1 MMNEN
6 NFLEALK
13 KVNVPVLVLDQKWH
27 RLFAVSG
34 KPKEIIE
41 NEAQLKALLAEQGKL
56 TTELKEYK
64 KVKNNLMHGI
74 VQNMEGVDS
83 VKHTTEAQ
91 NLNDNKR
98 LMEESKQKIEE
109 IEDRLMEIPKSI
121 KTVNEQLMLDTMSF
135 CYEKL
140 RTNSTEIEEI
150 SGWITEMRIELKKNL
165 IRKQN
170 REINNR
176 EIYVYMNDI
185 FGKDVMNLFDVKYE
199 DYEQNLKANE
209 MAIARAKEKALE
221 KAKEEEE
228 KAKKLED
235 IKAD

>member
-1 MMNEN
+1 MNEQG
-6 NFLEALK
+6 FLAALK
-13 KVNVPVLVLDQKWH
+13 GVKVPILVLDQKWH

-41 NEAQLKALLAEQGKL
+41 NEAELKVLLAEQGKL

-64 KVKNNLMHGI
+64 KVKSNLMHGI

-83 VKHTTEAQ
+83 TTHIEEAQ
-91 NLNDNKR
+91 NLNDNRR
-98 LMEESKQKIEE
+98 LMEESKKKIEE
-109 IEDRLMEIPKSI
+109 IEDRLLELPKQI
-121 KTVNEQLMLDTMSF
+121 KIVNEKLMLDTMSF

-140 RTNSTEIEEI
+140 RTNSKEIEEI

-209 MAIARAKEKALE
+209 MAIAKAKEKALE

>member
-1 MMNEN
+1 MNEQG
-6 NFLEALK
+6 FLAALK
-13 KVNVPVLVLDQKWH
+13 GVKVPILVLDQKWH

-41 NEAQLKALLAEQGKL
+41 NEAELKALLAEQGKL

-64 KVKNNLMHGI
+64 KVKSNLMHGI

-83 VKHTTEAQ
+83 TKHIEEAQ
-91 NLNDNKR
+91 NLNDNRR
-98 LMEESKQKIEE
+98 LMEESKKKIEE
-109 IEDRLMEIPKSI
+109 IEDRLLELPKQI
-121 KTVNEQLMLDTMSF
+121 KIVNEKLMLDTMSF

-140 RTNSTEIEEI
+140 RTNSSEIEEI

-209 MAIARAKEKALE
+209 MAIAKAKEKALE

>member
-1 MMNEN
+1 MNEQG
-6 NFLEALK
+6 FLAALK
-13 KVNVPVLVLDQKWH
+13 GVKVPILVLDQKWH

-41 NEAQLKALLAEQGKL
+41 NEAALKALLAEQGKL

-64 KVKNNLMHGI
+64 KVKSNLMHGI

-83 VKHTTEAQ
+83 TTHTEEAQ
-91 NLNDNKR
+91 NLNDNRR
-98 LMEESKQKIEE
+98 LMEESKKKIEE
-109 IEDRLMEIPKSI
+109 IEDRLLELPKQI
-121 KTVNEQLMLDTMSF
+121 KIVNEKLMLDTMSF

-140 RTNSTEIEEI
+140 RTNSKEIEEI

-209 MAIARAKEKALE
+209 MAIA

>member
-1 MMNEN
+1 MNEQG
-6 NFLEALK
+6 FLAALK
-13 KVNVPVLVLDQKWH
+13 GVKVPILVLDQKWH

-41 NEAQLKALLAEQGKL
+41 NEAELKVLLAEQGKL

-64 KVKNNLMHGI
+64 KVKSNLMHGI

-83 VKHTTEAQ
+83 TKHIEEAQ
-91 NLNDNKR
+91 NLNDNRR
-98 LMEESKQKIEE
+98 LMEESKKKIEE
-109 IEDRLMEIPKSI
+109 IEDRLLELPKQI
-121 KTVNEQLMLDTMSF
+121 KIVNEKLMLDTMSF

-140 RTNSTEIEEI
+140 RTNSSEIEEI

-209 MAIARAKEKALE
+209 MAIAKAKEKALE

-235 IKAD
+235 IKAE

>member
-1 MMNEN
+1 MNEN

-34 KPKEIIE
+34 KPKEVIE
-41 NEAQLKALLAEQGKL
+41 NEAVLKALLAEQGKL

-83 VKHTTEAQ
+83 IKHTEEAQ

-121 KTVNEQLMLDTMSF
+121 KEVNEKLMLDTMSF

-140 RTNSTEIEEI
+140 RTNSTEIAEI
-150 SGWITEMRIELKKNL
+150 STWVTEMRIELKKNL

-209 MAIARAKEKALE
+209 MAIAKAKEKAME
-221 KAKEEEE
+221 KAKEEER
-228 KAKKLED
+228 KAKELED

>member
-1 MMNEN
+1 MNEQG
-6 NFLEALK
+6 FLAALK
-13 KVNVPVLVLDQKWH
+13 GVKVPILVLDQKWH

-41 NEAQLKALLAEQGKL
+41 NEAALKALLAEQGKL

-64 KVKNNLMHGI
+64 KVKSNLMHGI

-83 VKHTTEAQ
+83 TTHTEEAQ
-91 NLNDNKR
+91 NLNDNRR
-98 LMEESKQKIEE
+98 LMEESKKKIEE
-109 IEDRLMEIPKSI
+109 IEDRLLELPKQI
-121 KTVNEQLMLDTMSF
+121 KIVNEKLMLDTMSF

-140 RTNSTEIEEI
+140 RTNSKEIEEI

-209 MAIARAKEKALE
+209 MAIAKAKEKALE
-221 KAKEEEE
+221 KEKEEEE

>member
-1 MMNEN
+1 MNEQG
-6 NFLEALK
+6 FLAALK
-13 KVNVPVLVLDQKWH
+13 GVKVPILVLDQKWH

-41 NEAQLKALLAEQGKL
+41 NEAELKALLAEQGKL

-64 KVKNNLMHGI
+64 KVKSNLMHGI

-83 VKHTTEAQ
+83 TKHIEEAQ
-91 NLNDNKR
+91 NLNDNRR
-98 LMEESKQKIEE
+98 LMEESKKKIDE
-109 IEDRLMEIPKSI
+109 IEDRLLELPKQI
-121 KTVNEQLMLDTMSF
+121 KIVNEKLMLDTMSF

-140 RTNSTEIEEI
+140 RTNSSEIEEI

-209 MAIARAKEKALE
+209 MAIAKAKEKALE

>member
-1 MMNEN
+1 MNEQG
-6 NFLEALK
+6 FLAALK
-13 KVNVPVLVLDQKWH
+13 GVKVPILVLDQKWH

-41 NEAQLKALLAEQGKL
+41 NEAELKVLLAEQGKL

-64 KVKNNLMHGI
+64 KVKSNLMHGI

-83 VKHTTEAQ
+83 TKHIEEAQ
-91 NLNDNKR
+91 NLNDNRR
-98 LMEESKQKIEE
+98 LMEESKKKIEE
-109 IEDRLMEIPKSI
+109 IEDRLLELPKQI
-121 KTVNEQLMLDTMSF
+121 KIVNEKLMLDTMSF

-140 RTNSTEIEEI
+140 RTNSSEIEEI

-209 MAIARAKEKALE
+209 MAIAKAKEKALE

>member
-1 MMNEN
+1 MNEQG
-6 NFLEALK
+6 FLAALK
-13 KVNVPVLVLDQKWH
+13 GVKVPILVLDQKWH

-34 KPKEIIE
+34 KPKEILE
-41 NEAQLKALLAEQGKL
+41 NEAELKVLLAEQGKL

-64 KVKNNLMHGI
+64 KAKSNLMQGI

-83 VKHTTEAQ
+83 TTHTTEAQ

-98 LMEESKQKIEE
+98 LMEESKKKIEE
-109 IEDRLMEIPKSI
+109 IEDRLLELPKQI
-121 KTVNEQLMLDTMSF
+121 KIVNEQLMLDTMSF

-209 MAIARAKEKALE
+209 MAVAKAKEKALE

>member
-1 MMNEN
+1 MNEQG
-6 NFLEALK
+6 FLAALK
-13 KVNVPVLVLDQKWH
+13 GVKVPILVLDQKWH

-41 NEAQLKALLAEQGKL
+41 NEAALKALLAEQGKL

-64 KVKNNLMHGI
+64 KVKSNLMHGI

-83 VKHTTEAQ
+83 TTHTEEAQ
-91 NLNDNKR
+91 NLNDNRR
-98 LMEESKQKIEE
+98 LMEESKKKIEE
-109 IEDRLMEIPKSI
+109 IEDRLLELPKQI
-121 KTVNEQLMLDTMSF
+121 KIVNEKLMLDTMSF

-140 RTNSTEIEEI
+140 RTNSKEIEEI

-209 MAIARAKEKALE
+209 MAIAKAKEKALE

>member
-1 MMNEN
+1 MNEQA
-6 NFLEALK
+6 FLGALK
-13 KVNVPVLVLDQKWH
+13 GAKVPVLVLDQKWH

-34 KPKEIIE
+34 KPKNIIE
-41 NEAQLKALLAEQGKL
+41 NEASLKLLLAEQGKL
-56 TTELKEYK
+56 TSELKEYK

-74 VQNMEGVDS
+74 VQNMEGVEHD
-83 VKHTTEAQ
+83 KHVEEAK

-109 IEDRLMEIPKSI
+109 IEDRLMELPVQI
-121 KTVNEQLMLDTMSF
+121 KAINEKLMLDTMTF

-140 RTNSTEIEEI
+140 RTNASEIEEI
-150 SGWITEMRIELKKNL
+150 STWITEMRIELKKNL

-199 DYEQNLKANE
+199 DYEQNLRANE
-209 MAIARAKEKALE
+209 EAVKKAKEKALE
-221 KAKEEEE
+221 KAKEEE
-228 KAKKLED
+228 KKSKELEN
-235 IKAD
+235 IKTD

>member
-1 MMNEN
+1 MNEN

>member
-1 MMNEN
+1 MNEQA
-6 NFLEALK
+6 FLGALK
-13 KVNVPVLVLDQKWH
+13 GAKVPILVLDQKWH

-41 NEAQLKALLAEQGKL
+41 NEASLKLLLAEQGKL
-56 TTELKEYK
+56 TSELKEYK
-64 KVKNNLMHGI
+64 KVKNNLMQGI
-74 VQNMEGVDS
+74 VQNMEGVEHD
-83 VKHTTEAQ
+83 KHVEEAK

-98 LMEESKQKIEE
+98 LMEESKQKIEV
-109 IEDRLMEIPKSI
+109 IEDRLMELPVQI
-121 KTVNEQLMLDTMSF
+121 KAINDKLMLDTMSF

-140 RTNSTEIEEI
+140 RTNASEIEEI
-150 SGWITEMRIELKKNL
+150 STWITEMRIELKKNL

-199 DYEQNLKANE
+199 DYEQNLRANE
-209 MAIARAKEKALE
+209 EAVKKAKEKALE
-221 KAKEEEE
+221 KAKEEEK
-228 KAKKLED
+228 KAKELEN
-235 IKAD
+235 IKTD

>member
-1 MMNEN
+1 MNEQG
-6 NFLEALK
+6 FLAALK
-13 KVNVPVLVLDQKWH
+13 GVKVPILVLDQKWH

-41 NEAQLKALLAEQGKL
+41 NEAELKALLAEQGKL

-64 KVKNNLMHGI
+64 KVKSNLMHGI

-83 VKHTTEAQ
+83 TTHTEEAQ
-91 NLNDNKR
+91 NLNDNRR
-98 LMEESKQKIEE
+98 LMEESKKKIEE
-109 IEDRLMEIPKSI
+109 IEDRLLELPKQI
-121 KTVNEQLMLDTMSF
+121 KIVNEKLMLDTMSF

-140 RTNSTEIEEI
+140 RTNSKEIEEI

-209 MAIARAKEKALE
+209 MAIAKAKEKALE

>member
-1 MMNEN
+1 MNEQG
-6 NFLEALK
+6 FLAALK
-13 KVNVPVLVLDQKWH
+13 GVKVPILVLDQKWH

-41 NEAQLKALLAEQGKL
+41 NEAELKALLAEQGKL

-64 KVKNNLMHGI
+64 KVKSNLMHGI

-83 VKHTTEAQ
+83 TTHTEEAQ
-91 NLNDNKR
+91 NLNDNRR
-98 LMEESKQKIEE
+98 LMEESKKKIEE
-109 IEDRLMEIPKSI
+109 IEDRLLELPKQI
-121 KTVNEQLMLDTMSF
+121 KIVNEKLMLDTMSF

-140 RTNSTEIEEI
+140 RTNSKEIEEI
-150 SGWITEMRIELKKNL
+150 SGWITEMRVELKKNL

-209 MAIARAKEKALE
+209 MAIAKAKEKALE